1 MSTSSNRVSVIM
13 RSRNSAATIAHAL
26 TGLFSQDYRD
36 FDLLVVDSGST
47 DNTCLVI
54 EQFPCRLVHIGQG
67 DYFPG
72 TVLNDAIEQTED
84 ELIVFLNSD
93 AVPLTPSALGHLVDA
108 FDDLD
113 TQAAFGRQ
121 VHRPEAHTW
130 VRRDYEASFPGTPPP
145 PSWLKM
151 SLAFAAMRRSAWQR
165 HAFYADAWASED
177 QEWAA
182 WAERNGCKV
191 QYVPQALV
199 MHSHN
204 YTLRQLHGRR
214 FVEGEAGAFI
224 YGEKVS
230 FMRGLTKASLDSG
243 RDVVNHLRCADFGGL
258 PWIPLRRLV
267 FHYSYY
273 KGHKWG
279 EQRIATGNKNAA
291 IGQATVLDRHDDG
304 PTP

>member
-1 MSTSSNRVSVIM
+1 M
-13 RSRNSAATIAHAL
+13 RSRNSASSIAHVL
-26 TGLFSQDYRD
+26 TGLFSQDYLD
-36 FDLLVVDSGST
+36 FDVLVVDSGST
-47 DNTCLVI
+47 DNTCQI
-54 EQFPCRLVHIGQG
+54 ISQYPCRLVHIGQG

-72 TVLNDAIEQTED
+72 TVLNDAIEQTES

-93 AVPLTPSALGHLVDA
+93 AVPLTPSALRHLVDA
-108 FDDLD
+108 FKDSD

-130 VRRDYEASFPGTPPP
+130 VRRDYEASFPEASPP

-165 HAFYADAWASED
+165 HPFYAEAWASED

-182 WAERNGCKV
+182 WAEKNGCRV
-191 QYVPQALV
+191 RYIPQALV

-204 YTLRQLHGRR
+204 YTLSQVHGRR
-214 FVEGEAGAFI
+214 FVEGEADAFI
-224 YGEKVS
+224 YRNES
-230 FMRGLTKASLDSG
+230 SLMRVLVNVCLDSG
-243 RDVVNHLRCADFGGL
+243 RDMATHLKCVDLSGL
-258 PWIPLRRLV
+258 PMIPLRRLV

-291 IGQATVLDRHDDG
+291 IGQATVLSRHDDDT
-304 PTP
+304 TP